1 MSAGAGIVADSDP
14 AFEHQECIN
23 KAKALFGVTEEAER
37 FASAAGRGQ

>member
-14 AFEHQECIN
+14 AFEQQECIN
-23 KAKALFGVTEEAER
+23 KAKRLASSVTPNNA